1 MKRTAASAVAA
12 VVLAG
17 AGAIGP
23 TASPARAAWSNG
35 VWRGHALALHGEP
48 KYPANFTHFD
58 YVRPDAP
65 KGGTLRLAEEGG
77 FDSLNPFIPRG
88 NAPLAMTLVFETLAV
103 NSGDEPFTI
112 YGMLAELIEMPT
124 NRAWV
129 TFHLRPEARWHDGR
143 PVTSEDVVFSFQT
156 LREKGAPTYR
166 LYYRNV
172 ERVEA
177 IDERTV
183 RFQLS
188 TNHPNRELPLIVG
201 HLPVLPAHWWAG
213 RDFGAVTLEPPL
225 GSGPYR
231 VAALE
236 ANRYILF
243 ERVPNYWGATVPAVQ
258 GMYNFDRVRYEV
270 YRDATV
276 SLEAFKAGAYDWR
289 VEISAKDWA
298 HGYRTPERDA
308 GVMRCELFPSGRLAS
323 MQGFAFN
330 LRRPIFADRRTRRAM
345 QYAFDFEWAN
355 RALFHGQY
363 RRCRSFF
370 GQSELEARGLPE
382 GEERR
387 LLEELRA
394 RHGGA
399 VPEEVFSQEY
409 QPPRT
414 DADRGETA
422 HRLSVRTNL
431 LEARRWL
438 HEAGWQPR
446 AGDGRLVHRELRDAT
461 GRALEFSFEILLVQP
476 AFERVVL
483 PFTLNLRR
491 LGIEARVRT
500 VDASVY
506 MNRILAF
513 DFDMVVSSWPMSE
526 SPGNEQRDYWHSL
539 AADQPG
545 SRNILGL
552 ANPAVDDLVEEVI
565 RAEDRAALVARVR
578 ALDRLL
584 QWGFY
589 CIPNWYLPWNRIAF
603 WDRFGYPPP
612 HPEVGTHWIYWWLD
626 AEKDATF
633 AARREAA
640 RRRPDRGSQR

>member
-1 MKRTAASAVAA
+1 MNRSLLVRIT
-12 VVLAG
+12 VVWCIAGGGMG
-17 AGAIGP
+17 AGVPMAHGGW
-23 TASPARAAWSNG
+23 TNG
-35 VWRGHALALHGEP
+35 IWRGHALALHGEP
-48 KYPANFTHFD
+48 KYPNGFTHFE
-58 YVRPDAP
+58 YVRADAP

-88 NAPLAMTLVFETLAV
+88 NAPLGMTLVFETLTV

-112 YGMLAELIEMPT
+112 YGLLADTIEMPS

-129 TFHLRPEARWHDGR
+129 AFHLRPEARWHDGL
-143 PVTSEDVVFSFQT
+143 PVTAQDVLFSFQV
-156 LREKGAPTYR
+156 LRERGAPTYR

-172 ERVEA
+172 ERAEV

-188 TNHPNRELPLIVG
+188 TNYPNRELPLILG
-201 HLPVLPAHWWAG
+201 QLPVLPAHWWAT
-213 RDFGAVTLEPPL
+213 RDFSAVTLEPPL

-236 ANRYILF
+236 ANRFILF
-243 ERVPNYWGATVPAVQ
+243 ERVTNYWGAHVPATR
-258 GMYNFDRVRYEV
+258 GMFNFDRVRYEV
-270 YRDATV
+270 YRDTTV
-276 SLEAFKAGAYDWR
+276 SLEAFKAGSYDWR
-289 VEISAKDWA
+289 VEMSAKDWA
-298 HGYRTPERDA
+298 HGYRTPERAA
-308 GVMRCELFPSGRLAS
+308 GVLRCETFPVGRLAW

-330 LRRPIFADRRTRRAM
+330 LRRPMFADRRTRHAL
-345 QYAFDFEWAN
+345 QFAFDFEWAN

-363 RRCRSFF
+363 RRSRSYF
-370 GQSELEARGLPE
+370 GASELEARGLPE
-382 GEERR
+382 GEELRI
-387 LLEELRA
+387 LEELRT
-394 RHGGA
+394 RHPGA
-399 VPEEVFSQEY
+399 VPDEVFTEEY
-409 QPPRT
+409 TPPRT
-414 DADRGETA
+414 AADDGEIA
-422 HRLSVRTNL
+422 HRLSVRENL
-431 LEARRWL
+431 LSARRLL
-438 HEAGWQPR
+438 HEAGWEPR
-446 AGDGRLVHRELRDAT
+446 AADGRLVHRGLRDAA
-461 GRALEFSFEILLVQP
+461 GRPLEFSFEILLAQP

-513 DFDMVVSSWPMSE
+513 DFDMIVSSWPMSE

-539 AADQPG
+539 AANQPG

-552 ANPAVDDLVEEVI
+552 ANPAVDDLVEELI
-565 RAEDRAALVARVR
+565 RAEDRATLVSRTR

-589 CIPNWYLPWNRIAF
+589 CIPNWHLPWQRIAF

-612 HPEVGTHWIYWWLD
+612 DPQVGTHWVYWWLD
-626 AEKDATF
+626 PEKDATL
-633 AARREAA
+633 AARRDAA
-640 RRRPDRGSQR
+640 RRRAR

>member
-1 MKRTAASAVAA
+1 MTRGIAI
-12 VVLAG
+12 VLALLV
-17 AGAIGP
+17 AGGVPRA
-23 TASPARAAWSNG
+23 PAEWSNG
-35 VWRGHALALHGEP
+35 VWRAHALALHGEP
-48 KYPANFTHFD
+48 KYPRDFRHFE

-77 FDSLNPFIPRG
+77 FDSLNPFIARG
-88 NAPLAMTLVFETLAV
+88 SAPLGMTLVFETLAV

-112 YGMLAELIEMPT
+112 YGLLADTIEMPS

-129 TFHLRPEARWHDGR
+129 AFHLRPEARWHDGV
-143 PVTSEDVVFSFQT
+143 PVTAADVLYSFEV

-172 ERVEA
+172 ERAEA
-177 IDERTV
+177 LDARTV
-183 RFQLS
+183 RFYLA

-201 HLPVLPAHWWAG
+201 HLPVLPAHWWTN
-213 RDFGAVTLEPPL
+213 RDFAAVTLEPPL

-236 ANRYILF
+236 ANRFILF
-243 ERVPNYWGATVPAVQ
+243 ERVTNYWGASVPVVR

-289 VEISAKDWA
+289 VEMSAKDWA
-298 HGYRTPERDA
+298 HGYRTPEREA
-308 GVMRCELFPSGRLAS
+308 GVLRCELFPSGRIAS
-323 MQGFAFN
+323 MQGFALN
-330 LRRPIFADRRTRRAM
+330 LRRPLFADRRTRRAL
-345 QYAFDFEWAN
+345 QLAFDFEWAN

-363 RRCRSFF
+363 RRCRSYF
-370 GQSELEARGLPE
+370 GESELEARGRPE
-382 GEERR
+382 GEELR
-387 LLEELRA
+387 LLQRLRERYPA
-394 RHGGA
+394 A
-399 VPEEVFSQEY
+399 VPEEVFLEEY

-414 DADRGETA
+414 EADGGEIA
-422 HRLSVRTNL
+422 HRLSVRSNL
-431 LEARRWL
+431 LEARREL
-438 HEAGWQPR
+438 LAAGWRPR
-446 AGDGRLVHRELRDAT
+446 PDDGRLVHAQLRDAG
-461 GRALEFSFEILLVQP
+461 GRPLEFSFEILLVQP

-483 PFTLNLRR
+483 PFTINLRR

-500 VDASVY
+500 VDMSIY

-513 DFDMVVSSWPMSE
+513 DFDVIVANWPMSE

-539 AADQPG
+539 AANQPG
-545 SRNILGL
+545 SRNVLGL
-552 ANPAVDDLVEEVI
+552 ANPAVDELVEELI
-565 RAEDRAALVARVR
+565 RAEDRPSLVARVR

-584 QWGFY
+584 QWGYY
-589 CIPNWYLPWNRIAF
+589 CIPNWYLPWHRIAF

-612 HPEVGTHWIYWWLD
+612 HPAVGTHWIYWWFD
-626 AEKDATF
+626 AEKDASL

-640 RRRPDRGSQR
+640 RRSRRAR